1 MASPLERLAITYT
14 RMIVGF
20 YEPRTTNHGLS
31 SDSDAAFR
39 RDRLK
44 LTTTLRESFGKPSA
58 RSGTPSGIS
67 SGTSP
72 TKSHTGDGNERSYR
86 AQKKHGL
93 WPYA

>member
-1 MASPLERLAITYT
+1 MHPMEHPRKSASKWERSKNAGRRLQFAKKYTVSGLVCRDSHVASPLERLAITYT

-44 LTTTLRESFGKPSA
+44 LTTTLRETLSA
-58 RSGTPSGIS
+58 
-67 SGTSP
+67 
-72 TKSHTGDGNERSYR
+72 
-86 AQKKHGL
+86 
-93 WPYA
+93 